1 MNFGHFEDDGTRY
14 VISTAKTPTP
24 WRNQLL
30 NREYY
35 LETSQRLCGASFA
48 VENYRRYPVLA
59 EEKYFYVKCGG
70 QVHHLCCGKGLT
82 FCCEHHLYKTV
93 VREEFSG
100 FSSTVTVFVPAEGQR
115 EIWNIEIENRS
126 GDQSDYE
133 VFACFEF
140 GNIVYQSLACKYKNG
155 CFCKTS
161 FPYFFKY
168 DEYEKLKDDVRV
180 AYAMSSNE
188 PASVECSKRRF
199 WGGDDPYTLPSM
211 VLQGGSNQKSDYET
225 CVAAFHHRIKIG
237 AGERKAITYAVGVE
251 KTEKDVFERKA
262 AFPYFRQELEIAKRA
277 MMEQLKPLQIH
288 TQYEDLN
295 VFVNYWAKRQT
306 LYLATHNRGSLVC
319 PVRNQLQDAMGY
331 AVIAPEKAWKSIQPI
346 LRRQKWNGYLK
357 QWYAVDGSAGAG
369 LCQLDHSDACVW
381 LILCTIE
388 VIRLCKD
395 DGLYFVKA
403 SYSDCEIEETILAHL
418 EKAAFYMARQTGSH
432 GLCLMKDGD
441 WTDPINGPGRFGRG
455 ESTWNTMALIYAIAL
470 LREVHENDE
479 LCAIQK
485 QLTNSVNCFC
495 WNEDRYIVGFDD
507 DGAPVGCKT
516 DDEGSLFLNTQTWAI
531 ISGICSQE
539 REKILWNTIE
549 ILNTDA
555 GYRLLYPPFSQWNP
569 QWGKISIKHKGNTE
583 NGSIYSH
590 GNMFMAYAD
599 FLSGR
604 NEKAIETIRKILPT
618 NPQNGPSNN
627 LQVPLFIPNYY
638 VGNDGCDFG
647 RSSNIHLSGA
657 PAWLL
662 WLANKYL
669 KE

>member
-1 MNFGHFEDDGTRY
+1 
-14 VISTAKTPTP
+14 
-24 WRNQLL
+24 
-30 NREYY
+30 
-35 LETSQRLCGASFA
+35 
-48 VENYRRYPVLA
+48 
-59 EEKYFYVKCGG
+59 
-70 QVHHLCCGKGLT
+70 
-82 FCCEHHLYKTV
+82 
-93 VREEFSG
+93 
-100 FSSTVTVFVPAEGQR
+100 
-115 EIWNIEIENRS
+115 
-126 GDQSDYE
+126 
-133 VFACFEF
+133 
-140 GNIVYQSLACKYKNG
+140 
-155 CFCKTS
+155 
-161 FPYFFKY
+161 
-168 DEYEKLKDDVRV
+168 
-180 AYAMSSNE
+180 
-188 PASVECSKRRF
+188 
-199 WGGDDPYTLPSM
+199 
-211 VLQGGSNQKSDYET
+211 
-225 CVAAFHHRIKIG
+225 
-237 AGERKAITYAVGVE
+237 
-251 KTEKDVFERKA
+251 
-262 AFPYFRQELEIAKRA
+262 
-277 MMEQLKPLQIH
+277 
-288 TQYEDLN
+288 
-295 VFVNYWAKRQT
+295 
-306 LYLATHNRGSLVC
+306 
-319 PVRNQLQDAMGY
+319 
-331 AVIAPEKAWKSIQPI
+331 
-346 LRRQKWNGYLK
+346 
-357 QWYAVDGSAGAG
+357 
-369 LCQLDHSDACVW
+369 
-381 LILCTIE
+381 
-388 VIRLCKD
+388 
-395 DGLYFVKA
+395 
-403 SYSDCEIEETILAHL
+403 
-418 EKAAFYMARQTGSH
+418 
-432 GLCLMKDGD
+432 
-441 WTDPINGPGRFGRG
+441 
-455 ESTWNTMALIYAIAL
+455 MALIYAIAL

-507 DGAPVGCKT
+507 DGAPVGCRT